1 MEERTKI
8 TLKLST
14 IDLSFEILGWCLLVA
29 VWILILTNY
38 SSLPNT
44 IPTHYNGTGQVDGF
58 GGKSNILALPII
70 STILYIGLTIL
81 NRYPHIFNYPVK
93 ITQENAFRQYTT
105 VTRLI
110 RTLKFSIVLIF
121 GFLVFKTIQ
130 NTKGETDG
138 LEIWILPFTL
148 ALIIIP
154 IIYFLIKSFKEK

>member
-1 MEERTKI
+1 MEERPKI
-8 TLKLST
+8 MLQLSS
-14 IDLSFEILGWCLLVA
+14 IDILLEILGWCIIIA
-29 VWILILTNY
+29 VWVLIIINY

-81 NRYPHIFNYPVK
+81 NRYPHIFNYPIK

-110 RTLKFSIVLIF
+110 RTLKLSIVLIF

-138 LEIWILPFTL
+138 LGIWILPFTL
-148 ALIIIP
+148 ALIFIP
-154 IIYFLIKSFKEK
+154 IIYFTIKSFKEK